1 MIGKKIHNY
10 EIKSILGEGGMAIV
24 YEGVHEKLRNKVA
37 IKVLNPIL
45 AANKQI
51 RERFEDDAKFMA
63 SLQHKNIVKVLD
75 YREHSGS
82 PSIIMELLVGQDLN
96 SYIKKHG
103 AINPEQ
109 ALPLFVQILDSFSY
123 IHENGIVHRDMKPS
137 NIFVETN
144 GNLKILDFG
153 IAKLFG
159 TGEDRTRTG
168 TQMGT
173 PVYMSP
179 EQVKGEKSIDFRSD
193 IYSLGVTLYFI
204 LTGKSPYDIT
214 TQSDFEIFNKIVF
227 EELPELIKYPEI
239 NSVLKKATTKDRNLR
254 FQDMESFKI
263 ALHKAV
269 IGSRAV
275 VTKDVNKAGIVVLG
289 DANKNLKPNPNE
301 ESTIVENKYL
311 NETIEVESG
320 NSKISQSSNLFS
332 AEKIILIF
340 IGVPFLIII
349 GVSVSLKNKNDTTVE
364 RVSIIADSVRIA
376 DSTIAAEAEASR
388 VADSANAADSFAPSA
403 AEAEASRVADSVN
416 AAESFAA
423 TAAAADADEAIRV
436 ANPAIRYGGIVFY
449 EENGHGLVAAIT
461 DLGVMD
467 WNTAKTAC
475 DELVL
480 NSYSDWHLP
489 TQDELNSLYV
499 NFKKVGVGGFVD
511 VYYWSSTESD
521 SNYAW
526 IQNFINNFQYICY
539 KYNTFS
545 VRAVRAF

>member
-75 YREHSGS
+75 YCEHSGS
-82 PSIIMELLVGQDLN
+82 LSIIMELLVGQDLN

-239 NSVLKKATTKDRNLR
+239 NSVLKKATAKDCNLR

-311 NETIEVESG
+311 NETIEVESR

-332 AEKIILIF
+332 AKKIFLIF
-340 IGVPFLIII
+340 IGVLSLIII
-349 GVSVSLKNKNDTTVE
+349 GVSVSQNNENDTTVE
-364 RVSIIADSVRIA
+364 RVFIIADSVRIA
-376 DSTIAAEAEASR
+376 DSTT
-388 VADSANAADSFAPSA
+388 A

-416 AAESFAA
+416 AAAAEASRAADSFAA
-423 TAAAADADEAIRV
+423 TAADEAIRV
-436 ANPAIRYGGIVFY
+436 ANPAIRHGGIVFY

-480 NSYSDWHLP
+480 NGYSDWHLP

-511 VYYWSSTESD
+511 VYYWSSTY
-521 SNYAW
+521 SNNNSAW
-526 IQNFINNFQYICY
+526 IQNFINGEQY
-539 KYNTFS
+539 NANENGAFS
-545 VRAVRAF
+545 VRSVRAF